1 MVRITT
7 QDFSQAVPQNNP
19 NMFIGD
25 VLGQQLVA
33 EGDAPS
39 QRVTAISFV
48 DGARNR
54 WHKHS
59 TEAQLPDT
67 MASYFPG
74 SRHLAVG
81 DFDPDGKPVMVT
93 EYGGVSYAP
102 ESGEE
107 WFGYGKVRNAEEY
120 AEQYEAL
127 TRALDESSLICGF
140 CYTQLTD
147 TEQET
152 NGLLTAAREPK
163 IPMELASA
171 ITRGEKA

>member
-7 QDFSQAVPQNNP
+7 QDFSQAVPQDNP

-59 TEAQLPDT
+59 TEQVLVVTHGEGIIADDSGERPIKAGDVVLILADERHWHG
-67 MASYFPG
+67 AAPG
-74 SRHLAVG
+74 KSMTHLA
-81 DFDPDGKPVMVT
+81 
-93 EYGGVSYAP
+93 
-102 ESGEE
+102 
-107 WFGYGKVRNAEEY
+107 
-120 AEQYEAL
+120 
-127 TRALDESSLICGF
+127 I
-140 CYTQLTD
+140 
-147 TEQET
+147 
-152 NGLLTAAREPK
+152 LLPGTMTIDDK
-163 IPMELASA
+163 QD
-171 ITRGEKA
+171 